1 MGTVMGTIILLVGVG
16 IIMVGSLEIRFF
28 GVASGLVGLAIL
40 LRAQQ
45 KK

>member
-1 MGTVMGTIILLVGVG
+1 MGTVIGTIIALIGVG
-16 IIMVGSLEIRFF
+16 IIMIGSLEIRFF
-28 GVASGLVGLAIL
+28 GIIFGIVGVAML